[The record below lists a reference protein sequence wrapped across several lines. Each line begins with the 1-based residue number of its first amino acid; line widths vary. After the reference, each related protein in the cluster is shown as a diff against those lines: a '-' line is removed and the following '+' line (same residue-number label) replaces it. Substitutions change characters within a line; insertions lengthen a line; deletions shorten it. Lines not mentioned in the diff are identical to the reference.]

1 MKKYRIIIAIVF
13 ALVVLIISSLVYFLN
28 YKRTSERNLA
38 EMELKYWK
46 ISSIQNETMYR
57 NAMLREAYQNQL
69 VVQDIEL
76 PKAVFDS
83 VSSSFFILRL
93 TESFCMSCH
102 EKSIQLI
109 NDHFSKKKAPE
120 LLVLGSFTS
129 DHSFK
134 NELSYLKAAK
144 EGVNIPN
151 LNISPID
158 SISTPYIFNIDSSGK
173 IQRFCFL
180 LKGEDETLEIF
191 LNKVAVRE

>member
-13 ALVVLIISSLVYFLN
+13 AIVLLIISSLVYLID

-46 ISSIQNETMYR
+46 LSSMQNEAMFR

-69 VVQDIEL
+69 IVQDIEL
-76 PKAVFDS
+76 PKAAFDS

-102 EKSIQLI
+102 EKSIQII
-109 NDHFSKKKAPE
+109 NDHFSKKKTPE

-144 EGVNIPN
+144 EGINIPN

-158 SISTPYIFNIDSSGK
+158 SIRTPYIFNVDSSGK
-173 IQRFCFL
+173 IQKFCFL
-180 LKGEDETLEIF
+180 LKGEDETLEFF

>member
-158 SISTPYIFNIDSSGK
+158 SISIPYIFNIDSSGK

-180 LKGEDETLEIF
+180 LKGEDETLELF

>member
-1 MKKYRIIIAIVF
+1 MKRYRIIIA
-13 ALVVLIISSLVYFLN
+13 LVVLITSSFVYFLN

-38 EMELKYWK
+38 EIELKYWE
-46 ISSIQNETMYR
+46 ISSMQNETMYR

-69 VVQDIEL
+69 IVQDIEL
-76 PKAVFDS
+76 PKAAFDS

-109 NDHFSKKKAPE
+109 NNHFSKKKAPE

-144 EGVNIPN
+144 KSINIPN
-151 LNISPID
+151 LNISPVD

-173 IQRFCFL
+173 IQRLCFL
-180 LKGEDETLEIF
+180 LKGEDETLKKF

>member
-1 MKKYRIIIAIVF
+1 MKKNRIVIAYVF